1 MVVYR
6 IYSFVIA
13 HKHHWKLRLSWGKKK
28 IKNASFNMEIDQSQ
42 GQDLK
47 KILKALQRPP

>member
-1 MVVYR
+1 MVVYC

-28 IKNASFNMEIDQSQ
+28 KLKMHQQ
-42 GQDLK
+42 GDRSKPRTGSK